1 MTGEIS
7 PPGQAGPP
15 TAGASS
21 SIEPTRQTSS
31 CVNQALNLGAK
42 RREPESGSLRRLGFL
57 KADSKTY

>member
-21 SIEPTRQTSS
+21 SIELHVKHRA
-31 CVNQALNLGAK
+31 V
-42 RREPESGSLRRLGFL
+42 
-57 KADSKTY
+57 